1 MKMMGRTTTAKT
13 QRRAASTPSSSSNA
27 VRPLQHILLQK
38 SDFGPLVLSTTVE
51 EQVVESKTSTCLHG
65 ALGAVFQSSR
75 FCKRL
80 YQSAS
85 LKGHDR
91 RPK

>member
-27 VRPLQHILLQK
+27 VRPLQPDIVLQK

-65 ALGAVFQSSR
+65 ALGAIFQSSR

-85 LKGHDR
+85 LKGHD
-91 RPK
+91 